1 MKEVSKTG
9 HFKIDLPSSDAATAL
24 SGPGNSFLKKFES
37 LTGVSL
43 TIRGLQLEMNGV
55 ISKIERASA
64 LVELTRPIWEQGL
77 EVPEV
82 DLKAALSSLNMGESS
97 SHAELGK
104 KVLARSK
111 EGRYL
116 RPRTIRQKE
125 YVESIENFDLTFAI
139 GPAGTGKTFL
149 ATVCAARLL
158 SEKKIEKIV
167 LTRPAVEAGESLGF
181 LPGDLQQKVDPYLRP
196 LFDSLHSIFGFDR
209 TNSLIDKGIIEV
221 APLAFM
227 RGRTLDNSLII
238 LDEAQNT
245 TTSQMKMFL
254 TRLGKNSQMVVVGDI
269 TQIDLV
275 SEKDSGLKDAL
286 KKLNKVND
294 IGFIEL
300 SEKDVVRHDL
310 VKKIINAYE
319 KHKS

>member
-9 HFKIDLPSSDAATAL
+9 HFTIDLPSSDAATAL

-139 GPAGTGKTFL
+139 GPAGTGKTF
-149 ATVCAARLL
+149 
-158 SEKKIEKIV
+158 
-167 LTRPAVEAGESLGF
+167 
-181 LPGDLQQKVDPYLRP
+181 
-196 LFDSLHSIFGFDR
+196 
-209 TNSLIDKGIIEV
+209 
-221 APLAFM
+221 
-227 RGRTLDNSLII
+227 
-238 LDEAQNT
+238 
-245 TTSQMKMFL
+245 
-254 TRLGKNSQMVVVGDI
+254 
-269 TQIDLV
+269 
-275 SEKDSGLKDAL
+275 
-286 KKLNKVND
+286 
-294 IGFIEL
+294 
-300 SEKDVVRHDL
+300 
-310 VKKIINAYE
+310 
-319 KHKS
+319 

>member
-9 HFKIDLPSSDAATAL
+9 HFTIDLPSSDAATAL
-24 SGPGNSFLKKFES
+24 SGPGNSFLKKIET

-116 RPRTIRQKE
+116 RP
-125 YVESIENFDLTFAI
+125 
-139 GPAGTGKTFL
+139 
-149 ATVCAARLL
+149 
-158 SEKKIEKIV
+158 
-167 LTRPAVEAGESLGF
+167 
-181 LPGDLQQKVDPYLRP
+181 
-196 LFDSLHSIFGFDR
+196 LFDSLHSIFGIDR

-227 RGRTLDNSLII
+227 RGRT
-238 LDEAQNT
+238 
-245 TTSQMKMFL
+245 
-254 TRLGKNSQMVVVGDI
+254 
-269 TQIDLV
+269 
-275 SEKDSGLKDAL
+275 
-286 KKLNKVND
+286 
-294 IGFIEL
+294 
-300 SEKDVVRHDL
+300 
-310 VKKIINAYE
+310 
-319 KHKS
+319 

>member
-64 LVELTRPIWEQGL
+64 LVELTRPLWEQGL
-77 EVPEV
+77 EGPEV

-149 ATVCAARLL
+149 AVAVGLTMLL
-158 SEKKIEKIV
+158 EKKIERII
-167 LTRPAVEAGESLGF
+167 LSRPAVEAGERLGF
-181 LPGDLQQKVDPYLRP
+181 LPGDMKEKVDPYLRP
-196 LFDSLHSIFGFDR
+196 LYDSLYDLFDFEKIQR
-209 TNSLIDKGIIEV
+209 MIEIGDIEI

-227 RGRTLDNSLII
+227 RGRTLKNSFAI
-238 LDEAQNT
+238 LDEAQNAT
-245 TTSQMKMFL
+245 DTQIKMFL
-254 TRLGKNSQMVVVGDI
+254 TRIGENSKIVV
-269 TQIDLV
+269 
-275 SEKDSGLKDAL
+275 
-286 KKLNKVND
+286 N
-294 IGFIEL
+294 
-300 SEKDVVRHDL
+300 
-310 VKKIINAYE
+310 
-319 KHKS
+319 

>member
-116 RPRTIRQKE
+116 RPRTVRQKE

-139 GPAGTGKTFL
+139 GPAGTGKTYL
-149 ATVCAARLL
+149 AVAKAVSALQDGKVNKIIL
-158 SEKKIEKIV
+158 S
-167 LTRPAVEAGESLGF
+167 RPAVEAGEKLGF
-181 LPGDLQQKVDPYLRP
+181 LPGDLKEKVDPFLRP
-196 LFDSLHSIFGFDR
+196 IYDALYSMLPYEQVEKKLLNN
-209 TNSLIDKGIIEV
+209 TIEI
-221 APLAFM
+221 APIAFM
-227 RGRTLDNSLII
+227 RGRTLEDCFII

-245 TTSQMKMFL
+245 TKTQMKMFL